1 MPGPLLAP
9 AMMPHTFRKINAHPA
24 VTLSIIALCF
34 SVLALMPFAWR
45 ERAEEAIVDLQFRLR
60 GERPLSDKI
69 VLVYLG
75 AEDLQA
81 LGGWPITRDYYG
93 YLLHGLRRARA
104 QAVGIDILFDRSD
117 RHYPEFDTLLAD
129 FMRSS
134 GNVCLPLAFA
144 ELTPADSAAG
154 ASHNLPPQLAA
165 GRAALLPLPAFRA
178 NAAAMGFSN
187 FTSAAVIRKTPLVLR
202 QGDTLS
208 YAFGFELARLYLG
221 IAPDSVQT
229 TSRAVRLAGAKSA
242 RREIPL
248 DSQGRLRLN
257 HFGDVGRVTAL
268 SFVDLLRRFSRAPDS
283 LDFSGKI
290 VLVAA
295 TAPGLPVLKAT
306 PLAEA
311 LPAALI
317 HATIAEN
324 IIEQNF
330 LREAPALLQV
340 VMIALLVL
348 AASWIGRSRHAATI
362 LALSLAVLAI
372 LALRAVILFRSAHL
386 IVPVLLPALAYLTS
400 VAFLSIRRRQAQQIQ
415 SGEVH
420 RLLQQ
425 QIAAK
430 ETELAQAQARLQE
443 LRQQLQQETAAS
455 AQTRQLAEARRNA
468 ILALEKQLRDLQN
481 YSIAAEPV
489 RATPSP
495 EIIHAADSPMA
506 RVLAAVA
513 KVAAENLPV
522 LIMGETGSGKELIAH
537 AIHRAGPHPHAPF
550 VAVNCSALPETL
562 LESELFGHE
571 KGSFTGAQ
579 ARRRGRFEL
588 AKGGTIFLDEIT
600 ETSPALQARLLR
612 VLQDGTFERLG
623 GEQTLHANV
632 RVIAACNRDLPAE
645 VASGRFRADLFYRL
659 NGFPLTLPPLR
670 ERKQDIPLLAAHFLT
685 RHGHHS
691 VRGFSEAAMA
701 GLQAYAWPGN
711 VRELENL
718 VRRAAILA
726 RSEGRD
732 LIQASDLPKELAEL
746 PAEATAAVL
755 YKPLEAQILEM
766 LRRLRFSRSAISQTA
781 KALGNRDRGTITE
794 YFRGICFENLVQ
806 AGFEARAAAQAIA
819 ATTEVEVIG
828 RVQAKIEKYLK
839 NIPAGA
845 TPDPSSSLFRGLPQ
859 KYWPYLQQVM
869 EQRSRFGKTPS

>member
-1 MPGPLLAP
+1 
-9 AMMPHTFRKINAHPA
+9 MMPHTFRKISAHPA
-24 VTLSIIALCF
+24 VTLSIIAMCF
-34 SVLALMPFAWR
+34 SVLALLPFAWR
-45 ERAEEAIVDLQFRLR
+45 KNAEEAVVDLQFRLR
-60 GERPLSDKI
+60 GERPLSDRI

-75 AEDLQA
+75 AEDVQA

-93 YLLHGLRRARA
+93 YLLHGLSRARA

-144 ELTPADSAAG
+144 ELTPADSAAS
-154 ASHNLPPQLAA
+154 ASRNLPPQLAA
-165 GRAALLPLPAFRA
+165 GRAALLPLPVFRA

-187 FTSAAVIRKTPLVLR
+187 FSSAAVIRKTPLVLR
-202 QGDTLS
+202 QDDTLS

-248 DSQGRLRLN
+248 DSAGRLRLN
-257 HFGDVGRVTAL
+257 HFGGVDQVTAL

-306 PLAEA
+306 PLTEA

-324 IIEQNF
+324 LIEQNF
-330 LREAPALLQV
+330 LREAPALVQV

-362 LALSLAVLAI
+362 LVLSLAVLAI
-372 LALRAVILFRSAHL
+372 LALRAVILFRTAHL
-386 IVPVLLPALAYLTS
+386 IVPVLMPVLAYLTAIAVLGS
-400 VAFLSIRRRQAQQIQ
+400 RRQQARQVQ
-415 SGEVH
+415 SGEVQ

-430 ETELAQAQARLQE
+430 ETELTQAQARLQE
-443 LRQQLQQETAAS
+443 VQQQLQEETAAS

-481 YSIAAEPV
+481 YTIAAEPV

-495 EIIHAADSPMA
+495 EIIHAADSPLA

-522 LIMGETGSGKELIAH
+522 LIMGETGSGKELIAR

-588 AKGGTIFLDEIT
+588 ADGGTIFLDEIT
-600 ETSPALQARLLR
+600 ETTPALQARLLR

-623 GEQTLHANV
+623 GEQTLHASV

-670 ERKQDIPLLAAHFLT
+670 ERKEDIPLLAAHFLT
-685 RHGHHS
+685 KHGHHS
-691 VRGFSEAAMA
+691 VRGFSAAAMA

-732 LIQASDLPKELAEL
+732 LIQASDLPKELAEP

-766 LRRLRFSRSAISQTA
+766 LRRLRFSRAAISQTA

-806 AGFEARAAAQAIA
+806 AGFEVRAAAQAIA
-819 ATTEVEVIG
+819 ATADAEVIG
-828 RVQAKIEKYLK
+828 RVQAKIEEYLK

-845 TPDPSSSLFRGLPQ
+845 TPASSSSLFKGLPQ
-859 KYWPYLQQVM
+859 KYRPYLQQVM